1 MTVRAILRA
10 LRLIAMPRAAEH
22 DIDDE
27 IEAHI
32 SLQAARHV
40 SNGMQADAARLR
52 AETEFGPVA
61 AAKQAVL
68 GVHANP
74 GAGWPEVLAGD
85 IRFAV
90 RSLARHRVFS
100 GVTITVLALG
110 IAAATLMFS
119 IVSGVILRP
128 LSYRNPDQLVMM
140 WADFN
145 DPSVAGIPEPM
156 NGRQIIGIQ
165 EHGRVFQSVSGVAS
179 RQENLRTDATAE
191 RVDGAGV
198 DDNFFQT
205 MGVTPVLGRAFRTGE
220 ELPGADH
227 EVVLGWN
234 LWQRRFA
241 GDPGVIGRSVLLNN
255 EPYTVIGVAPQHFDF
270 PAGAGMPSTVPVP
283 VTTELWVPLKPP
295 INGPSEHLAVGRVK
309 PGTTLAAAQ
318 ADLNDVAHALDQQIP
333 GAKGFFAMHA
343 VPLRT
348 QLVGDVRG
356 MLFILLGAV
365 GVLLV
370 IACTNA
376 AQLFLARLQGR
387 RGELAIRAA
396 LGGSSARIARVLLLE
411 ALTLTGIAGVA
422 GAVLGSIAMG
432 LVRRTGS
439 DRMPRLSDIAFDGR
453 AVAAALVITMFA
465 GVLFGVTPA
474 LRAGRLR
481 LADALRRRG
490 RGGDFGS
497 PRSRRVLIVAEIS
510 LSVMLVT
517 GSGLLIRS
525 LAHQLGGDLGFTAPH
540 GLTFEVS
547 LPALSYPETQGATF
561 MEHPQGV
568 EFFRRA
574 LGRIR
579 AIPGVKAAAI
589 GKPLPMSG
597 SEEGTVFVPENSD
610 PRLTANGRAPIID
623 YTVASPQMFAALG
636 TPILSG
642 RDFDETDVHDSPPV
656 VILNAAAAHWL
667 WPGQRAVGH
676 QLRLG
681 SARSKAPW
689 MTVIGV
695 VADMRR
701 YSLTKSPSPEMIVPY
716 TQRPYPTFA
725 PMQFV
730 VRSSVAPAALAA
742 PIQRAISSIDPTIPV
757 AQLRTIDQL
766 VADVSA
772 NARFATIAMSVF
784 GVAALLL
791 AMVGLYGVIAYAVN
805 QRRQEFGLRTA
816 LGAGRG
822 DIIRL
827 VLRDGLSLTVVGLG
841 VGAVLAVAG
850 GRVLRSMLYHVSVID
865 PVTTITTIGVLSGA
879 TILACVI
886 PAMRA
891 AGVDPRVA
899 LEES

>member
-1 MTVRAILRA
+1 MTIRAILRA
-10 LRLIAMPRAAEH
+10 LRLIATPRAAEH

-40 SNGMQADAARLR
+40 ALGMDADAARLK
-52 AETEFGPVA
+52 AENEFGPA
-61 AAKQAVL
+61 AATKQAVL

-74 GAGWPEVLAGD
+74 GAAWPEVFAGD
-85 IRFAV
+85 IRFAC

-100 GVTITVLALG
+100 GVTITVLTLG

-119 IVSGVILRP
+119 VVSGVILRP
-128 LSYRNPDQLVMM
+128 LPYQHPDQLVMI

-145 DPSVAGIPEPM
+145 DPSVAGIPEPV
-156 NGRQIIGIQ
+156 NGLQIVGIQ
-165 EHGRVFQSVSGVAS
+165 QHGRVFQSVSGVES
-179 RQENLRTDATAE
+179 RQMNLQTDNAPE
-191 RVDGAGV
+191 RIDGAGV

-205 MGVTPVLGRAFRTGE
+205 MGVTPAIGRGFQAGE
-220 ELPGADH
+220 ENPGADH
-227 EVVLGWN
+227 EVVIGWD

-241 GDPGVIGRSVLLNN
+241 GDRGVIGRKILLNN
-255 EPYTVIGVAPQHFDF
+255 EPYTVIGVAPQRFNF

-283 VTTELWVPLKPP
+283 VATELWVPVKPALY
-295 INGPSEHLAVGRVK
+295 GPSEDLAVARVK
-309 PGTTLAAAQ
+309 RGTTLAATL
-318 ADLNDVAHALDQQIP
+318 ADLDDVAHALDLQIP

-343 VPLRT
+343 IPLRT
-348 QLVGDVRG
+348 QLVGDVQG

-365 GVLLV
+365 GVLLI

-396 LGGSSARIARVLLLE
+396 LGGSAARIARVLLLE
-411 ALTLTGIAGVA
+411 ALALTGIAGVA
-422 GAVLGSIAMG
+422 GAVLGSIAVG
-432 LVRRTGS
+432 LVRHAGS
-439 DRMPRLSDIAFDGR
+439 NRMPRVSDIAFDGR
-453 AVAAALVITMFA
+453 VIAAAVAITVIA
-465 GVLFGVTPA
+465 GLLFGVVPA
-474 LRAGRLR
+474 FRAGRMR
-481 LADALRRRG
+481 LAEALRRRG
-490 RGGDFGS
+490 RSGDFGS
-497 PRSRRVLIVAEIS
+497 PRTRRILIVSEIA

-525 LAHQLGGDLGFTAPH
+525 LGHQLGGDLGFTAPH
-540 GLTFEVS
+540 GLTFELS
-547 LPALSYPETQGATF
+547 LPALAYPEKQGATF
-561 MEHPQGV
+561 MEHPKSV
-568 EFFRRA
+568 DFFHQA
-574 LGRIR
+574 LERIR

-597 SEEGTVFVPENSD
+597 SEEGTVFTPENSD
-610 PRLTANGRAPIID
+610 PRLTANGHAPIID
-623 YTVASPQMFAALG
+623 YTVASPQMFTALG
-636 TPILSG
+636 TPLLNG
-642 RDFDETDVHDSPPV
+642 RDFDETDQHDSPPV

-667 WPGQRAVGH
+667 WPGQSAVGH
-676 QLRLG
+676 RLRLG
-681 SARSKAPW
+681 GARSQATW

-701 YSLTKSPSPEMIVPY
+701 YSLIKDPSPEIIVPY

-730 VRSSVAPAALAA
+730 VRSTVGSAALAA

-757 AQLRTIDQL
+757 AQMRTIDQL

-772 NARFATIAMSVF
+772 NARFATITMSIF
-784 GVAALLL
+784 GIAALLL
-791 AMVGLYGVIAYAVN
+791 AMVGLYGVIAYTVN

-827 VLRDGLSLTVVGLG
+827 VLRDGLTLTVIGLSI
-841 VGAVLAVAG
+841 GAVLAVAG
-850 GRVLRSMLYHVSVID
+850 GRVLRSMLYHVSVVD
-865 PVTTITTIGVLSGA
+865 PVTAIATIGVLAGA

-886 PAMRA
+886 PALRA
-891 AGVDPRVA
+891 AGVDPRIA
-899 LEES
+899 LEEG